1 MTTTG
6 KFSVD
11 HNGWTI
17 MIEGSGVSA
26 IHRALGARY
35 MFGAE
40 KVATFREY
48 PELCQILGRLMQTL
62 PLLGKEANNGK
73 LAEVVTLQ
81 DNKATDGRFGGMAPE
96 LD

>member
-1 MTTTG
+1 MTTQG

-17 MIEGSGVSA
+17 QIEGSGVSA
-26 IHRALGARY
+26 IHRALGVRY
-35 MFGAE
+35 MFGAV

-62 PLLGKEANNGK
+62 PLLGKESSNGK
-73 LAEVVTLQ
+73 LAEVISLP
-81 DNKATDGRFGGMAPE
+81 DNGMPIPLE